1 MSDGTMTADERD
13 AFLADVHVGVLAVDE
28 PGRGPAAVP
37 IWYLYVDG
45 EVLLSMD
52 GDSVKARLLRAA
64 GRATVTVQTET
75 PPYKYVTVEGP
86 VEIGPHDIDSVEL
99 ATRYLGPELG
109 AWYASANPPDD
120 STVVARLRPER
131 WRTFDFGKLVR

>member
-1 MSDGTMTADERD
+1 MSDGSMTTDERD
-13 AFLADVHVGVLAVDE
+13 AFLADVHVGVLAIDE

-45 EVLLSMD
+45 EVLVSMD

-64 GRATVTVQTET
+64 GRATITVQTET

-86 VEIGPHDIDSVEL
+86 VVVGPHDIDSVEL

-109 AWYASANPPDD
+109 ARYARANPPDD

-131 WRTFDFGKLVR
+131 WRTFDFGKLMR